1 MGTRLCIKGEKEKMS
16 QTEFKKRLQAL
27 MSWPENQVCAD
38 CPERQP
44 RWASLIV
51 PPPGSPP
58 GSLPIGALI
67 CLECSGSHRRLG
79 THISFVRSVNL
90 DSWKLKEV
98 LAMENGGN
106 KIVNSIFEAIPPP
119 NKPTTMADGRTRE
132 RYIRDKYERRKYFD
146 SNMLQKFYNGEIA
159 ASVDPTNGDKKSKTS
174 NKHSKSTSRAPSEAA
189 KKRAE
194 SRKLKSSLA
203 SISNKIDE
211 NKKVQKPTVTKPA
224 EQPVVADLL
233 DFSAAFE
240 TAPMANPGPP
250 PDPPSL
256 APSPNLDL
264 FKSAGSS
271 SLYKDSNIVPNS
283 DVISDRAAQSAN
295 IMNNNESK
303 NGRKTFNNDEILSLF
318 NQPQQQSIP
327 QMNFPGV
334 SGSHTNNMMGMNQ
347 TMMGMNPNMT
357 NMNQTMMGMNS
368 NMMNMNPNMMGSNN
382 NMTGMMPH
390 QSANMKMSSFNAQ
403 QQQAQQRNMM
413 MMMQNNAMI
422 QQQQQNFQNSNRNG
436 MNQGG
441 SLTNQGAMGNMQQ
454 HLAMMNNM
462 QMGNPGMMMQGGS
475 AASQGR
481 SRNDQNHSNMGIMG
495 GSAPAHNPSM
505 RGFGM

>member
-1 MGTRLCIKGEKEKMS
+1 MTISVVGNYLGKYRNVC
-16 QTEFKKRLQAL
+16 TEQICVNIFF
-27 MSWPENQVCAD
+27 
-38 CPERQP
+38 
-44 RWASLIV
+44 
-51 PPPGSPP
+51 PG
-58 GSLPIGALI
+58 
-67 CLECSGSHRRLG
+67 
-79 THISFVRSVNL
+79 
-90 DSWKLKEV
+90 KLKEV

-106 KIVNSIFEAIPPP
+106 KIVNSIFEAITPP

-146 SNMLQKFYNGEIA
+146 SNMLEKFNKGEMA
-159 ASVDPTNGDKKSKTS
+159 SSVDATNGDKKTKTS
-174 NKHSKSTSRAPSEAA
+174 NKHSKSTSRTPSEAA

-203 SISNKIDE
+203 SITNKKEE
-211 NKKVQKPTVTKPA
+211 NKRVQKPTVTKPA

-264 FKSAGSS
+264 FKSAGGS
-271 SLYKDSNIVPNS
+271 SLYRDANIVPNS
-283 DVISDRAAQSAN
+283 DVISDRAAQSATALDN
-295 IMNNNESK
+295 DKSK
-303 NGRKTFNNDEILSLF
+303 NGRKAFNNDEILSLF

-327 QMNFPGV
+327 QMNFPGMG
-334 SGSHTNNMMGMNQ
+334 GSHTNNMMGVNHN
-347 TMMGMNPNMT
+347 MMGMNPNMMGM
-357 NMNQTMMGMNS
+357 NHNMMSMNSNMAGMNQNMMGANNTMMGM
-368 NMMNMNPNMMGSNN
+368 
-382 NMTGMMPH
+382 MPQ
-390 QSANMKMSSFNAQ
+390 QSGNMKMSSINAQ

-422 QQQQQNFQNSNRNG
+422 QQQQQQNFQNQHRNV

-441 SLTNQGAMGNMQQ
+441 SVSNQGAMGNMQQ

-462 QMGNPGMMMQGGS
+462 QMGNLGMMMQGGS
-475 AASQGR
+475 TGSQSG
-481 SRNDQNHSNMGIMG
+481 SNNDQNQSNMGIMG
-495 GSAPAHNPSM
+495 GSAPAQNPSM